1 MLRGVH
7 HEGHE
12 GHEGKRKTIVTF
24 DELSNKV
31 IGCAIEVHR
40 QLGPGLLES
49 TYEQCLAYELNQA
62 NIPFKLQVELPVK
75 YKEIR
80 LDCGYRID
88 LLADD
93 RMIVELKSVDQ
104 LLKIHEAQVLTYMK
118 LAEVGVGLL
127 INFNVDVLRKGIRRF
142 VL

>member
-1 MLRGVH
+1 M
-7 HEGHE
+7 
-12 GHEGKRKTIVTF
+12 KF

-49 TYEQCLAYELNQA
+49 TYEQCLAYELTQA
-62 NIPFKLQVELPVK
+62 NLPFKLQVELPVK

-88 LLADD
+88 LWVDD
-93 RMIVELKSVDQ
+93 RLIVELKSVDQ
-104 LLKIHEAQVLTYMK
+104 LMSIHEAKY
-118 LAEVGVGLL
+118 
-127 INFNVDVLRKGIRRF
+127 
-142 VL
+142 

>member
-1 MLRGVH
+1 M
-7 HEGHE
+7 
-12 GHEGKRKTIVTF
+12 KF

-40 QLGPGLLES
+40 ELGPGLLDS
-49 TYEQCLAYELNQA
+49 TYEQCLAYELNRA
-62 NIPFKLQVELPVK
+62 KIPFKLQVELPVE
-75 YKEIR
+75 YKQIK

-93 RMIVELKSVDQ
+93 RLIVELKSVEQ
-104 LLKIHEAQVLTYMK
+104 LLTIHQAQVLTYMK
-118 LAEVGVGLL
+118 LAGVSVGLL
-127 INFNVDVLRKGIRRF
+127 INFNVDVLRKGVRRF